1 MVSTLKVT
9 KIQIPNSDSDVIS
22 LDASTGNITIP
33 KNVTFSGTSTFSG
46 TVSGATSTFTSAEIT
61 ITASTKTTLAHG
73 LGAIPFQF
81 DLYLVCKTAADGY
94 VVGDIIKVTQSYHST
109 AGTSDIGA
117 IMSADATNIY
127 LTTGGNAAGGM
138 FKGFNQDTGGGVTF
152 SNSNYKMIVK
162 AWV

>member
-1 MVSTLKVT
+1 MVSTLKVN

-33 KNVTFSGTSTFSG
+33 KNVTFNG
-46 TVSGATSTFTSAEIT
+46 TVSGATTTFTSEEIT
-61 ITASTKTTLAHG
+61 IAASTKTTLTHN

-81 DLYLVCKTAADGY
+81 DLYLICKTAADGY
-94 VVGDIIKVTQSYHST
+94 SVGDIIKVAQSYHST

-117 IMSADATNIY
+117 IMSADATNIF
-127 LTTGGNAAGGM
+127 LTTGCNAAGGM
-138 FKGFNQDTGGGVTF
+138 FKGFRKDNGGGVTF
-152 SNSNYKMIVK
+152 VNSNYKMIVK

>member
-1 MVSTLKVT
+1 KYSIMASILKVD
-9 KIQIPNSDSDVIS
+9 KIRVSGGDSDSIS
-22 LDASTGNITIP
+22 FDGTG
-33 KNVTFSGTSTFSG
+33 NVTFHK
-46 TVSGATSTFTSAEIT
+46 TVTGVISTFTSSEIT
-61 ITASTKTTLAHG
+61 ITASTKTTLTHN

-81 DLYLVCKTAADGY
+81 DLYLICKTAADGY
-94 VVGDIIKVTQSYHST
+94 SVGDIIKVTQSYHST

-117 IMSADATNIY
+117 IMSADATNIF

>member
-1 MVSTLKVT
+1 MSTLKVDNIKDT
-9 KIQIPNSDSDVIS
+9 SDNQAIS
-22 LDASTGNITIP
+22 ISGGV
-33 KNVTFSGTSTFSG
+33 VTFSNNPSG
-46 TVSGATSTFTSAEIT
+46 ITAVTKFTSAETT
-61 ITASTKTTLAHG
+61 IAASTKTTFAHG

-81 DLYLVCKTAADGY
+81 DLYLICKTADSGY
-94 VVGDIIKVTQSYHST
+94 AIGDIIKVTQSYHST

-138 FKGFNQDTGGGVTF
+138 FKGFNQDTGAGVTF
-152 SNSNYKMIVK
+152 NNSNFKMIVK

>member
-1 MVSTLKVT
+1 MAGIVGLTEIQHQNGTSAMTVSAGGV
-9 KIQIPNSDSDVIS
+9 
-22 LDASTGNITIP
+22 
-33 KNVTFSGTSTFSG
+33 VTFVNTPT
-46 TVSGATSTFTSAEIT
+46 GAIKTFTSSEIT
-61 ITASTKTTLAHG
+61 IAASTKTTLTHN

-81 DLYLVCKTAADGY
+81 DLYLICKTAADGY
-94 VVGDIIKVTQSYHST
+94 SVGDIIKVTQSYHST

-117 IMSADATNIY
+117 IMSADATNIF

>member
-1 MVSTLKVT
+1 M
-9 KIQIPNSDSDVIS
+9 SDIRVNEVKTETIAHSNGTTAMTI
-22 LDASTGNITIP
+22 ASNGD
-33 KNVTFSGTSTFSG
+33 
-46 TVSGATSTFTSAEIT
+46 VSGVVKTFTSSEIT
-61 ITASTKTTLAHG
+61 ITASTKTTLTHN

-81 DLYLVCKTAADGY
+81 DLYLICKTAADGY
-94 VVGDIIKVTQSYHST
+94 AVGDIIKVTQSYHST

-117 IMSADATNIY
+117 IMSADATNIF

>member
-1 MVSTLKVT
+1 MSG
-9 KIQIPNSDSDVIS
+9 VITATNLQTS
-22 LDASTGNITIP
+22 NIKSATGNAAITVADNGNTTIGGTA
-33 KNVTFSGTSTFSG
+33 TFSNMPTG
-46 TVSGATSTFTSAEIT
+46 VIKTFTSAETT
-61 ITASTKTTLAHG
+61 ISASTKTTLAHS

-81 DLYLVCKTAADGY
+81 DLYLICKTASDGY

-127 LTTGGNAAGGM
+127 LTTGANAAGGM
-138 FKGFNQDTGGGVTF
+138 FKGFNQDTGAGVTF